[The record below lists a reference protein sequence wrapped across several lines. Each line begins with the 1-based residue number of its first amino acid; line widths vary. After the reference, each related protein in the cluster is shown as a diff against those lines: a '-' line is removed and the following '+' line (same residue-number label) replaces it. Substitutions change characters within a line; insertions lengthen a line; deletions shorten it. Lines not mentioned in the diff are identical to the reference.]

1 MLKQMKN
8 NVKKDSIIIMFS
20 LSMVKDLEFFLKGY
34 R

>member
-8 NVKKDSIIIMFS
+8 KVKTDSIIMMVS